1 MARKR
6 RRPPEGQEHNFWQSY
21 SDMMAG
27 LLLTFILIISG
38 ALLMLMGVKNSYDES
53 EAALAERE
61 AQLEEEIVEKL
72 LYFDLTEQQQAILD
86 EQAAQ
91 LAEQAAQL
99 EEQQAQLAAQQSELS
114 LSQALLLIQ
123 QGQLEAQQQ
132 QLEDVIGVKR
142 DLVAALGEEFSGS
155 DLHISID
162 EQTGAIT
169 MDSNVLF
176 TVNSSDLAREGK
188 DALSEFLPMYFSVVL
203 SEDYLPYISEII
215 IEGHTDT
222 DGGYMF
228 NLNLSQERAQAV
240 ASYCLDEDE
249 EMFDAETLETIR
261 SLVTVSGKSWS
272 DPIYNDD
279 GTVNAD
285 LSRRV
290 EVKFRLSDEEMINRM
305 LEILESDDEGDPAAA
320 LSAETTEPSAQN

>member
-1 MARKR
+1 MARRR
-6 RRPPEGQEHNFWQSY
+6 RRPPEAEEHNFWQSY

-53 EAALAERE
+53 ELALAERE
-61 AQLEEEIVEKL
+61 SQLEAEILEKL
-72 LYFDLTEQQQAILD
+72 SYADLSEQQQAQLD
-86 EQAAQ
+86 EQAEQLAIQAAQ
-91 LAEQAAQL
+91 LAEQQETL
-99 EEQQAQLAAQQSELS
+99 DQQQTELS

-123 QGQLEAQQQ
+123 QGQLAAQQQ
-132 QLEDVIGVKR
+132 EIEDVIGVKR
-142 DLVAALGEEFSGS
+142 DLVATLSEEFSGS
-155 DLHISID
+155 DLNISLD

-169 MDSNVLF
+169 MDSSILF
-176 TVNSSDLAREGK
+176 DLNSDVLARSGQ
-188 DALSEFLPMYFSVVL
+188 DALAEFLPMYFRVVL

-222 DGGYMF
+222 AGSYMF
-228 NLNLSQERAQAV
+228 NLGLSQDRAEAV
-240 ASYCLDEDE
+240 ASYCLSEEDSL
-249 EMFDAETLETIR
+249 FDDETLATIR

-290 EVKFRLSDEEMINRM
+290 EIKFRLSDEEMITRM
-305 LEILESDDEGDPAAA
+305 LDILESYENSNTQETAPAGTPGA
-320 LSAETTEPSAQN
+320 

>member
-1 MARKR
+1 MAKRR
-6 RRPPEGQEHNFWQSY
+6 RRPPEAEEHNFWQSY

-38 ALLMLMGVKNSYDES
+38 ALLMLMGVKNSYDAS
-53 EAALAERE
+53 ELALAERE
-61 AQLEEEIVEKL
+61 EQLELEIAEKL
-72 LYFDLTEQQQAILD
+72 SYADLSELQQEQLD
-86 EQAAQ
+86 EQAEQLALQAAQ
-91 LAEQAAQL
+91 LAEQQETL
-99 EEQQAQLAAQQSELS
+99 EAQQTELS

-123 QGQLEAQQQ
+123 QGQLATQQQ
-132 QLEDVIGVKR
+132 ELEDVIGVKR
-142 DLVAALGEEFSGS
+142 DIVAALSEEFSGS
-155 DLHISID
+155 ELNISLD

-169 MDSNVLF
+169 LDSSVLF
-176 TVNSSDLAREGK
+176 DLNSDVLAGEGRK
-188 DALSEFLPMYFSVVL
+188 ALEDFLPMYFSVVL

-222 DGGYMF
+222 AGSYMF
-228 NLNLSQERAQAV
+228 NLGLSQQRAQAV
-240 ASYCLDEDE
+240 ASFCLSEQDSL
-249 EMFDAETLETIR
+249 FDADTLATIR

-290 EVKFRLSDEEMINRM
+290 EIKFRLSDEEMITRM
-305 LEILESDDEGDPAAA
+305 LEILESYENPDGSLAIAPPA
-320 LSAETTEPSAQN
+320 ENTGE

>member
-6 RRPPEGQEHNFWQSY
+6 RMPPEGQEHNFWQSY

-53 EAALAERE
+53 ELALAERE
-61 AQLEEEIVEKL
+61 AQLELEIAEKL
-72 LYFDLTEQQQAILD
+72 SYADLSELQQAQLD
-86 EQAAQ
+86 EQAEQLAIQAAQ
-91 LAEQAAQL
+91 LAEQQTQL
-99 EEQQAQLAAQQSELS
+99 EAQQTELS
-114 LSQALLLIQ
+114 LSQALLIIQ
-123 QGQLEAQQQ
+123 QNQLATQQQ
-132 QLEDVIGVKR
+132 ELEDVIGVKR
-142 DLVAALGEEFSGS
+142 QIVAALSEEFSGS
-155 DLHISID
+155 DLKISLD

-169 MDSNVLF
+169 MDSSVLF
-176 TVNSSDLAREGK
+176 DLDSSTLASEGRS
-188 DALSEFLPMYFSVVL
+188 ALEEFLPMYFRVVL
-203 SEDYLPYISEII
+203 SEEYLPYISEII

-222 DGGYMF
+222 AGTYMY
-228 NLNLSQERAQAV
+228 NLGLSQSRAQAV
-240 ASYCLDEDE
+240 ASFCLAEDQALFDE
-249 EMFDAETLETIR
+249 ATLETIR

-305 LEILESDDEGDPAAA
+305 LEILEAYEEEGAISVESSPA
-320 LSAETTEPSAQN
+320 P